1 MGIFDS
7 GKKNIIKIAEEDL
20 NDAKLS
26 SLGFADS
33 ETSKRAFVD
42 ILAARLAMK
51 LFFSQKI
58 NATNLYSIYT
68 IHSVLKDMDIADIYF
83 KNIKLDVRMVFNSDE
98 IFIPKSHFKNDILPD
113 LYAIFVLKEDL
124 SSAEFLGFIEPSNI
138 DKTKHNKDFYFVEKA
153 SLIPPKDSKKFLEKY
168 QGTVLTAAS
177 EDEIIRSEELFL
189 QCKED
194 TISESD
200 RRFLYKNLASTIALR
215 EKFVEFENFEL
226 ISYRAAQEENLL
238 QDNVLDIVGAQKLY
252 SDDVEAVEDDFD
264 ANLEIEEGIQD
275 EDLAELDEE
284 SSCADFQLSK
294 GMLAGAG
301 AVIAGG
307 AVAVGA
313 AAMAQGVTSG
323 VAASVASSTIEVAGA
338 VGSAAVDTVGN
349 IINSVT
355 DSTVSDLDEKVLD
368 NVAESSDNN
377 LSDELSDIELEED
390 LDLPEEVTLE
400 EITSEEDSFEEV
412 SASEDTVLEV
422 EDLEAI
428 DEIEMPEIKVESE
441 AEEEVAEEIK
451 IQDEESTDE
460 PDITAGAEPVDAIVE
475 DEISPMDSAEL
486 PELGELKPL
495 DDVQVDLIKEDL
507 VDVDLVVDDSDK
519 DDLVDLDD
527 FDFNIFNDDA
537 EVSDTKVFSGVVSDS
552 QENLVSF
559 DALMGADVEETP
571 KDENIK
577 IAGEELS
584 EIGDDDDV
592 YKSVADN
599 DIKDITS
606 EVDEFLKDIEISDE
620 QRNLLAEELN
630 IDDILEEEPLY
641 IRAHDISADI
651 QQAPTAASSTETAF
665 SSEEQFASFDEN
677 AIMPINGETSAIGE
691 QDLLKTLFK
700 KENISEDSELKN
712 IPFKNSSLT
721 SQQKKKIIIAASV
734 AGVMLV
740 AIAASQI
747 GKNNDVNLANKNVMA
762 PISADAGSQSNIV
775 GGQDGMTS
783 DSSPLPAGSQG
794 MPMNGDQNVPMGVS
808 GQPGDMPQ
816 SAQSQPNRDMG
827 QAVSE
832 AFMSEPVNASVSKIA
847 WEVPEDLAYNDSFRK
862 YLQTAGKNLKLTLQ
876 SDLLLASEM
885 AYSNKFIVDLK
896 IGSDGSIQAP
906 SVVVSSGS
914 KQIDGI
920 VLQSVKETFKYLKV
934 PSSELGG
941 QSINAT
947 LIITF

>member
-26 SLGFADS
+26 SLGFADK
-33 ETSKRAFVD
+33 EIGKRAFVD

-138 DKTKHNKDFYFVEKA
+138 DKTKHNKDFYFVEQQA
-153 SLIPPKDSKKFLEKY
+153 LIPPKDSKKFLEKY
-168 QGTVLTAAS
+168 QGTTLTVAS
-177 EDEIIRSEELFL
+177 EDEVTRCEELFL
-189 QCKED
+189 QCKEN

-226 ISYRAAQEENLL
+226 ISFRAAQEEDLL

-252 SDDVEAVEDDFD
+252 SDDLETDEADFD
-264 ANLEIEEGIQD
+264 ASLEIEESIQD

-313 AAMAQGVTSG
+313 AAMAQGVTNG
-323 VAASVASSTIEVAGA
+323 VAASVASSTIEAVGA

-349 IINSVT
+349 IINSVA
-355 DSTVSDLDEKVLD
+355 DSTVANLDEKVLD
-368 NVAESSDNN
+368 NVAESSDSN
-377 LSDELSDIELEED
+377 LLDELSDIELEED
-390 LDLPEEVTLE
+390 LELPEEVTLE
-400 EITSEEDSFEEV
+400 EITPEEDP
-412 SASEDTVLEV
+412 VLEIA
-422 EDLEAI
+422 DLETI
-428 DEIEMPEIKVESE
+428 DEIELPEIEVESE
-441 AEEEVAEEIK
+441 TSEELDIQNEEPI
-451 IQDEESTDE
+451 EEPTVISDTE
-460 PDITAGAEPVDAIVE
+460 SVEAIIE
-475 DEISPMDSAEL
+475 DVISPIDSAEL
-486 PELGELKPL
+486 PELSELKPL
-495 DDVQVDLIKEDL
+495 DEDKVDLIKDEMTKENS
-507 VDVDLVVDDSDK
+507 VTSDSSK
-519 DDLVDLDD
+519 NEGDLVDLDD

-537 EVSDTKVFSGVVSDS
+537 ETSVAKDSSEIISNS

-559 DALMGADVEETP
+559 DALMGTSVEETP
-571 KDENIK
+571 KKESIK
-577 IAGEELS
+577 ISGEELS
-584 EIGDDDDV
+584 EIDDDDV

-599 DIKDITS
+599 DIKDIAS

-620 QRNLLAEELN
+620 NRSILAEELD
-630 IDDILEEEPLY
+630 IDDILEETPHY
-641 IRAHDISADI
+641 IKAHDIPEKSV
-651 QQAPTAASSTETAF
+651 QAVTENPTEQSL
-665 SSEEQFASFDEN
+665 SSEEQFASFDDN
-677 AIMPINGETSAIGE
+677 SVLPVSVDTSATGE

-721 SQQKKKIIIAASV
+721 SQQKKKVIIAASV

-775 GGQDGMTS
+775 GGQDGMAS
-783 DSSPLPAGSQG
+783 DSDAQPGGSQG
-794 MPMNGDQNVPMGVS
+794 MPMNGGPSASMG
-808 GQPGDMPQ
+808 GQPGGMPQ
-816 SAQSQPNRDMG
+816 YAQSQPNRDMG

-832 AFMSEPVNASVSKIA
+832 AFMSEPVNANVSKIA

-896 IGSDGSIQAP
+896 IGSDGSVQAP